1 MRSKKEN
8 IAEYILYLW
17 QMEDYLRAFPEHA
30 NATPELQEINEM
42 MHREGIMEGGH
53 LALANNALE
62 EMEDLHMEI
71 LNEEAL
77 YRAAIMQLQP
87 SLNLLKAKTDRPT
100 MSDIEACLTLLYQ
113 IMMLRLQKKEISKQT
128 ADVQKQATM
137 LLQFFKQQRFEHILA
152 WFETNMPV
160 AESEL
165 VFASPFQC
173 LVAVMLSAQCTDKRV
188 NMVTPAL
195 FEAYPSPEALAKA
208 TSDEVFEYV
217 KSVSYPRSKAEHL
230 VQMAQRLVEV
240 YDGIVPDNIDDLQ
253 TLQGVGRKTANVVC
267 AVIWN
272 QPTMAVDTHI
282 FRVSERLGLTTN
294 SKNPLQTEKALV
306 QYIPA
311 DIIPKAHHWLLLH
324 GRYVCQ
330 ARKPQC
336 ERCGLAQ
343 FCRFFNKK

>member
-1 MRSKKEN
+1 M
-8 IAEYILYLW
+8 
-17 QMEDYLRAFPEHA
+17 
-30 NATPELQEINEM
+30 T
-42 MHREGIMEGGH
+42 
-53 LALANNALE
+53 
-62 EMEDLHMEI
+62 
-71 LNEEAL
+71 
-77 YRAAIMQLQP
+77 
-87 SLNLLKAKTDRPT
+87 AK
-100 MSDIEACLTLLYQ
+100 
-113 IMMLRLQKKEISKQT
+113 
-128 ADVQKQATM
+128 
-137 LLQFFKQQRFEHILA
+137 QRFEHILG

-165 VFASPFQC
+165 KFLNSFQC
-173 LVAVMLSAQCTDKRV
+173 LIAVMLSAQCTDKRV

-195 FEAYPSPEALAKA
+195 FEAFPTPEALAQA
-208 TSDEVFEYV
+208 TSDEVFEYI

-230 VQMAQRLVEV
+230 VAMAKRLVEV

-330 ARKPQC
+330 AHKPQC
-336 ERCGLAQ
+336 ERCGLKE
-343 FCRFFNKK
+343 FCRYYKK